1 MIAPPRLL
9 ITMRFA
15 RLTLSPFE
23 LLNILLDKPRDH
35 ETALAARL
43 VFNICS
49 HQSNIGGE
57 PMCCG
62 GMTKMLLALIIAI
75 CASVTAARSAELIPL
90 RATYASIGGAFAP
103 LWIAQDKGVFN
114 KYGLAVDLRYMLSAT
129 GTQALL
135 SGSMDIVNPATELI
149 EAGLGGARVAFI
161 IGILNRAVLSVYSK
175 PDIRQFSDLRGKILG
190 VTLPGSTT
198 DLTARILLQQ
208 AGMTAGKDVQVTHL
222 QGMPDLITALSQGRI
237 DAGIVSAP
245 TTLKARQ
252 AGFKELVDVTA
263 RNIPMIHAGL
273 ATTLDFIKNNPDKVR
288 RYVQAY
294 IEANKIARTDPE
306 TTKQIIG
313 KYTKTENREDLD
325 ETYNTYAKVWEQA
338 PYVSVAAMQT
348 LLNFSINPAG
358 KTAKPEQFIDNSFV
372 AELEKSGFIKELYK

>member
-1 MIAPPRLL
+1 MCRRGITKVLL
-9 ITMRFA
+9 TV
-15 RLTLSPFE
+15 L
-23 LLNILLDKPRDH
+23 
-35 ETALAARL
+35 
-43 VFNICS
+43 
-49 HQSNIGGE
+49 
-57 PMCCG
+57 
-62 GMTKMLLALIIAI
+62 IAI
-75 CASVTAARSAELIPL
+75 CASVTTARGAELIPL

-208 AGMTAGKDVQVTHL
+208 AGMVAGKDVQVTHL

-237 DAGIVSAP
+237 DAGVVSAP

-252 AGFKELVDVTA
+252 GGFKELVDVTA

-273 ATTLDFIKNNPDKVR
+273 ATTHDFIKNNPDKVR

-294 IEANKIARTDPE
+294 IESNKIARTDPE
-306 TTKQIIG
+306 TTKQVIG
-313 KYTKTENREDLD
+313 KYTKTESREDLD
-325 ETYNTYAKVWEQA
+325 ETYNTYAKAWEQA
-338 PYVSVAAMQT
+338 PYVSAAAMQT

-372 AELEKSGFIKELYK
+372 AELERSGFIKDLYKQ